1 MSDADPDAALIPPI
15 PARLPAKVRCLR
27 CGRLLHDPESRM
39 LRLGRECRRPD
50 DAVRVLPGEQDPL
63 PGLDAEG

>member
-1 MSDADPDAALIPPI
+1 MPEPDPDHALIPPI

-39 LRLGRECRRPD
+39 LRLGRECRRPP
-50 DAVRVLPGEQDPL
+50 APIRVLPGDQDPL
-63 PGLDAEG
+63 PGLSAQD